1 LPPQVNP
8 YGIRARR
15 ALGAAARSLGIRVA
29 KLVGALGVT
38 STLLLLSGCYSYVQ
52 KPLPDVV
59 PNDVIEVSISD
70 AGRLALADRAGSQ
83 ITRVRGKVASRS
95 DSTLDISVS
104 QVSFINGAP
113 SAWQGQELTLRSQDV
128 TQVAQRTLS
137 RTRTLVVALAIGAVA
152 AVAVTATGLTEVFKG
167 SGIETKPEPLPES

>member
-1 LPPQVNP
+1 VLT

-15 ALGAAARSLGIRVA
+15 ALCAAARSLGIRA
-29 KLVGALGVT
+29 GKFIGAFGVT

-70 AGRLALADRAGSQ
+70 AGRVALADQAGSQ

-104 QVSFINGAP
+104 QVSFIKGAP
-113 SAWQGQELTLRSQDV
+113 SVWQGQALTLRRQDV
-128 TQVAQRTLS
+128 TQVAERTLS
-137 RTRTLVVALAIGAVA
+137 RTRTLAAALAIGAVA
-152 AVAVTATGLTEVFKG
+152 AIVLTATGLTEVFKG
-167 SGIETKPEPLPES
+167 FGIETKPDPSPES